1 MSGSENIQIPKD
13 LKINSQEL
21 KDFTVPFTIDIKV
34 SDFLIRQHIN
44 LKHARLKFDDHMSK

>member
-13 LKINSQEL
+13 LKINSQE